1 MLKMLM
7 RHGIVRVVGRRA
19 MPVLLLWDIA
29 VLANKARQIPVV
41 DRGLRR
47 GAAAAAD
54 RFAATLEGL
63 TPQRDGPIEHE
74 ASTARSRSRQAG
86 KGRGSRDGRS
96 APPGYPGE

>member
-1 MLKMLM
+1 MLRLLL

-29 VLANKARQIPVV
+29 VLANKARQIPAV

-54 RFAATLEGL
+54 RFATTLEGL
-63 TPQRDGPIEHE
+63 ASGARGDGTAQGSGGGPRGHGSQDGP
-74 ASTARSRSRQAG
+74 
-86 KGRGSRDGRS
+86 S
-96 APPGYPGE
+96 APPGYPGS